1 MTQYYNPDVDR
12 IIDIEDDPI
21 GNNIKVKYIEPTYQT
36 KLSVSKD
43 KINSFIDRLIKHG
56 WKKNV

>member
-12 IIDIEDDPI
+12 IIDIEDKPI
-21 GNNIKVKYIEPTYQT
+21 GNNIKVRYIEPTYQT
-36 KLSVSKD
+36 KLSVSKND
-43 KINSFIDRLIKHG
+43 INSFINRLIKHG

>member
-36 KLSVSKD
+36 KLSIPKNN
-43 KINSFIDRLIKHG
+43 INSFIDRLTKHG